1 MTFGQSIGNVL
12 SMREG
17 FDGRASRSEFWWFAL
32 LHLAVTGAAGIPDY
46 VTGAELFVLIVLLA
60 LFLPGLGVT
69 IRRFHDTGRSA
80 WSLLVILVPFAAI
93 FLFPYGF
100 RGKARWVTTVLV
112 RCRSRRISRL
122 DRTKNFA

>member
-32 LHLAVTGAAGIPDY
+32 LHLAVTGAAGILDY

-60 LFLPGLGVT
+60 LVLPGLGVT

-93 FLFPYGF
+93 FLFPI
-100 RGKARWVTTVLV
+100 WL
-112 RCRSRRISRL
+112 SRNGAPGDNSFGPVPIE
-122 DRTKNFA
+122 AHIPA